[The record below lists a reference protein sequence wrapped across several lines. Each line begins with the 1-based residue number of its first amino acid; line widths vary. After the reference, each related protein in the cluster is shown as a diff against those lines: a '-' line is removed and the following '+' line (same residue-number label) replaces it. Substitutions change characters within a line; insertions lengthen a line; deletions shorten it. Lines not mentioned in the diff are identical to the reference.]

1 MMIKKLIAV
10 LFISLLLVPETAQA
24 SAPYDTYTINPDGEW
39 IVTQDA
45 YLPTGMIN
53 GLASIGDTKGNGKSS
68 SQPFAQPED
77 IFIDQKDN
85 IYVADAGNARIAVLD
100 QEGRLVR
107 SIGKGKL
114 NQPTGVFVKE
124 NGQVFV
130 ADYGSQKIFQFDD
143 KGKLL
148 NEFGKPDSVL
158 FGKDTNFV
166 PKKVIVDKR
175 GNIYAVLEGSVEGLA
190 QLSASGE
197 FLGYF
202 GANQTSFDLT
212 RSIQNM
218 IYSKEQLKKLQ
229 SKRPPSASNLAI
241 DDEGLIYTST
251 LGSETNGIKKLNIA
265 GSNLIPSIMGSSS
278 LADIT
283 VDSLGNIHTVDG
295 EYGYIYE
302 YDSEGNLIF
311 SYSGED
317 SGNQR
322 LGLVKN
328 PAGIAV
334 NSKGRVFV
342 LDKQRGA
349 IQVFQPTAYAN
360 LVHKAISYYSEG
372 RYEKSEVYWKE
383 VLKYNSMFGLAHQ
396 GMGMAA
402 LKKGRYEEALDRF
415 SISKDT
421 EGYST
426 AYWEIRR
433 KWMLEHTSSF
443 IIGGIVVIALYYV
456 MKLLYRKKGVGAS
469 VRNSWMRAKKKKYL
483 AQFLHGFRIMRH
495 PIAGYW
501 ELIHKGKGSVLMA
514 TVFYL
519 ALVFVFLM
527 DALYTNFLFN
537 PQNQEQVKVLNEFLK
552 IGVPITVW
560 IIANYL
566 VSTIND
572 GKGRLRDVYIGTAY
586 AFSPYIFLGI
596 PVAIVS
602 NGLTLME
609 TVLYDMARYGMLIW
623 TALLLF
629 LMVKEVHRF
638 ELGQTVKN
646 IFLTFASMGILALI
660 GFMMFGLTNQLYDFV
675 DAILSEVKARV

>member
-1 MMIKKLIAV
+1 MLKKIIVV

-39 IVTQDA
+39 ITTQDA

-53 GLASIGDTKGNGKSS
+53 GLASIGNTEGVGKEKL
-68 SQPFAQPED
+68 QPFSQPED
-77 IFIDQKDN
+77 IFIDQHDS
-85 IYVADAGNARIAVLD
+85 IYVADAGNARIAVLKPD
-100 QEGRLVR
+100 GQFSK
-107 SIGKGKL
+107 SIGKGIL
-114 NQPTGVFVKE
+114 TQPTGVFVKD
-124 NGQVFV
+124 NGHVFV
-130 ADYGSQKIFQFDD
+130 SDYGSQKLYEFDAN
-143 KGKLL
+143 GKKI
-148 NEFGKPDSVL
+148 NEFGKPNSVL

-175 GNIYAVLEGSVEGLA
+175 GNLYTVLEGSVEGLA
-190 QLSASGE
+190 QLSPKGE

-202 GANQTSFDLT
+202 GANQTSFDLK
-212 RSIQNM
+212 RKIQNVL
-218 IYSKEQLKKLQ
+218 YTKEQLKKLE

-251 LGSETNGIKKLNIA
+251 IGSDTGGIKKLNIS
-265 GSNLIPSIMGSSS
+265 GSNLIPSVMNSPS
-278 LADIT
+278 LSDVT
-283 VDSLGNIHTVDG
+283 VDPLGNIYTVDG

-311 SYSGED
+311 CFSGGD

-322 LGLVKN
+322 LGLTKN
-328 PAGIAV
+328 PSGIAV

-360 LVHKAISYYSEG
+360 LVHKAMSYYSEG
-372 RYEKSEVYWKE
+372 RYEKSEGYWKE

-402 LKKGRYEEALDRF
+402 LKKGKYEEALARF
-415 SISKDT
+415 SISKDI

-443 IIGGIVVIALYYV
+443 IIAGIIMLAAYYA
-456 MKLLYRKKGVGAS
+456 MKLLYRKKGMGAG
-469 VRNSWMRAKKKKYL
+469 VRKLWLRARKQKHVS
-483 AQFLHGFRIMRH
+483 QFLQAFRIMRH
-495 PIAGYW
+495 PIEGYW
-501 ELIHKGKGSVLMA
+501 ELMHKGKGSVLMA
-514 TVFYL
+514 TLLYL
-519 ALVFVFLM
+519 ALLVVYFIDL
-527 DALYTNFLFN
+527 LYTNFLFSSQD
-537 PQNQEQVKVLNEFLK
+537 PQQVKLLNEFWK
-552 IGVPITVW
+552 ISVPITVW

-572 GKGRLRDVYIGTAY
+572 GKGKFKDVYIGTAY

-596 PVAIVS
+596 PVSIVS

-609 TVLYDMARYGMLIW
+609 SVLYDIARYGMIVW
-623 TALLLF
+623 TALLMF
-629 LMVKEVHRF
+629 LMVKEIHRF

-646 IFLTFASMGILALI
+646 IFLTFAGMGILGLI

>member
-1 MMIKKLIAV
+1 MAKKMV
-10 LFISLLLVPETAQA
+10 LMFIVFLLWLPGKTEA

-39 IVTQDA
+39 MITQDA

-53 GLASIGDTKGNGKSS
+53 GLASIGNTEGVGKEKL
-68 SQPFAQPED
+68 QPFSQPED
-77 IFIDQKDN
+77 IFIDRHDR
-85 IYVADAGNARIAVLD
+85 IYVADAGNGRIAVLSPD
-100 QEGRLVR
+100 GEYSK
-107 SIGKGKL
+107 SIGKGVL
-114 NQPTGVFVKE
+114 TQPTGVFVKE
-124 NGQVFV
+124 NGHVFV
-130 ADYGSQKIFQFDD
+130 ADYGSQKLFEFDAH
-143 KGKLL
+143 GKKV

-175 GNIYAVLEGSVEGLA
+175 GNLYAVLEGSVEGLA
-190 QLSASGE
+190 QFSPKGE

-202 GANQTSFDLT
+202 GANQTSFDLK
-212 RSIQNM
+212 RKIQEVL
-218 IYSKEQLKKLQ
+218 YTKEQLKKLE

-251 LGSETNGIKKLNIA
+251 TGTKTESIKKLNIS
-265 GSNLIPSIMGSSS
+265 GSNLIPSVMSSTS
-278 LADIT
+278 LSDVT
-283 VDSLGNIHTVDG
+283 VDFMGNIYTVDG
-295 EYGYIYE
+295 EFGYIYE

-311 SYSGED
+311 TFSGED

-322 LGLVKN
+322 LGLTKS
-328 PAGIAV
+328 PSGIAV

-360 LVHKAISYYSEG
+360 LVHKAMSYYSEG
-372 RYEKSEVYWKE
+372 RYEKSEGYWQE

-402 LKKGRYEEALDRF
+402 LKKGNYEEALERF
-415 SISKDT
+415 SISKDM

-443 IIGGIVVIALYYV
+443 IIAGAVLLAAYF
-456 MKLLYRKKGVGAS
+456 MMRRLYRKKGLGAR
-469 VRNSWMRAKKKKYL
+469 VMNQWQIVKKEKYIS
-483 AQFLHGFRIMRH
+483 QFLQSFRIMRH
-495 PIAGYW
+495 PIDGYW
-501 ELIHKGKGSVLMA
+501 ELIQKGKGSVFMA
-514 TVFYL
+514 TILYIL
-519 ALVFVFLM
+519 LVTVYFIDL
-527 DALYTNFLFN
+527 LYTNFLFSAKDPN
-537 PQNQEQVKVLNEFLK
+537 NIRIFNEGWK
-552 IGVPITVW
+552 ILAPIAVW

-572 GKGRLRDVYIGTAY
+572 GKGKLRDVYIGTAY

-596 PVAIVS
+596 PIAIVS

-609 TVLYDMARYGMLIW
+609 SVLYDIARFGMMVW
-623 TALLLF
+623 TALLMF
-629 LMVKEVHRF
+629 LMVKEIHRF

-646 IFLTFASMGILALI
+646 ILLTFAGMGILGLI